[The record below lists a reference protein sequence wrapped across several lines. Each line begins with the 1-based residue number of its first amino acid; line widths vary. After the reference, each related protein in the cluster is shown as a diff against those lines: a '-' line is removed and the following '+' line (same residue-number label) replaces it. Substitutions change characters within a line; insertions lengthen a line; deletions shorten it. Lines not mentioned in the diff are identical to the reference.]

1 MALHWDISSCKDV
14 DAIKTDEEWPI
25 TDALIWSTMFLQ
37 IGTITDKNIDEFC
50 ERMSIWQ
57 KCFGA
62 LMGNSKGE
70 DRWITRKDIEKR
82 IGLRTNVT
90 TESKSK
96 FNNAVIRA
104 LRRDAWATLDRH
116 EQKQEEACES

>member
-1 MALHWDISSCKDV
+1 MALRWDISNCKDV
-14 DAIKTDEEWPI
+14 EAIKTDEEWPV
-25 TDALIWSTMFLQ
+25 TNALIWSTLVLQ

-50 ERMSIWQ
+50 ERMSICQ

-62 LMGNSKGE
+62 LMVNPKGE

-96 FNNAVIRA
+96 FNNEVIRA
-104 LRRDAWATLDRH
+104 LRRDALAVLER
-116 EQKQEEACES
+116 EEIKREEVCES